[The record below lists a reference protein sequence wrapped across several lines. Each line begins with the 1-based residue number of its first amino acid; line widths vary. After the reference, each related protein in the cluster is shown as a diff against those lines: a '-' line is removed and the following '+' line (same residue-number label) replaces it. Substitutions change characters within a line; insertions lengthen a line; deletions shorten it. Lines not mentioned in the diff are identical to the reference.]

1 VIKKNYPCTRIK
13 KQKMDKNLKA
23 IAYFLFIIM
32 SCSINAQTNYSF
44 DYKFLIKSSHSPINK
59 SQFLINSENPKYI
72 MYKYNDD
79 ISKLY
84 DYENNEVI
92 MLNHKTDPN
101 KNIYNF
107 VSSQKL
113 TSQNRFIT
121 DDIIVEKIGENKY
134 LIQYSRIFENINSKI
149 KLTIKLKPWDK
160 DLIRFY
166 YSDLGDDIDKMLL
179 SSLKEKLNGNY
190 DFIIESY
197 TIDYK
202 NGFKVTNS
210 IKNVEKINLKIALQ
224 N

>member
-1 VIKKNYPCTRIK
+1 
-13 KQKMDKNLKA
+13 
-23 IAYFLFIIM
+23 
-32 SCSINAQTNYSF
+32 
-44 DYKFLIKSSHSPINK
+44 
-59 SQFLINSENPKYI
+59 

-107 VSSQKL
+107 ISSQKL

-134 LIQYSRIFENINSKI
+134 LIQYSRIFENINRKI